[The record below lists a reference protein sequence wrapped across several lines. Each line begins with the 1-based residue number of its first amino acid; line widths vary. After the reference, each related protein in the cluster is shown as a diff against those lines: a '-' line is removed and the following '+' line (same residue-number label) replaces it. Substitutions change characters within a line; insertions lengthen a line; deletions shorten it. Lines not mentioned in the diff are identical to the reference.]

1 MSKRYPLK
9 DFKAA
14 IPGSAGIVSTIARK
28 VGCDWS
34 TARIAIDASPLL
46 TQLWNNERESL
57 VDMAEG
63 VLLKSVQ
70 SGDTQDA
77 KWVLSKMGKRRGW
90 GDKLDIEHSG
100 NINVSQLSDDE
111 LAAIATGQ
119 GSG

>member
-90 GDKLDIEHSG
+90 GDSVDVKLDGEIKVKG
-100 NINVSQLSDDE
+100 YAIVSPDDWDK
-111 LAAIATGQ
+111 
-119 GSG
+119 